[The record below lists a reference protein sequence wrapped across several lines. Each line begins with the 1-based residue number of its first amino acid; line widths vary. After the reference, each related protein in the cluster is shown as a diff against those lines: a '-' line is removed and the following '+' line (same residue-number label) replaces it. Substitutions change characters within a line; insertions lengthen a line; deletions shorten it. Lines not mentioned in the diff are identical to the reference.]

1 MIAPQLESF
10 DYIII
15 FMMTIV
21 MALGFPYVSK
31 DRAEFVNITS
41 VYRPLAL
48 FFLGAHFLVLLVV
61 SLFDLKYSL
70 LSPTFLLLADIFVA
84 MEIRSVRAA
93 TKKRAEPAYVLLLV
107 ASVSLFSLLAFT
119 QFDAAFRVL
128 FYSALTI
135 IVVLWICV
143 ELTLSRRYFGRSLY
157 VLTFASAMGIAIS
170 ILLRFVVA
178 EQSGLFVVGNLKS
191 NSNVLMNLAFTA
203 YGFLFVSLLALNHAY
218 TLSLWRSSAFQ
229 RRSTELNLLKVL
241 RNLAAVR
248 DNQTGQHISRT
259 SHFVKTLAKN
269 LKAKGKLDDRG
280 DPNFIGA
287 LVRAAPLHD
296 LGKVTT
302 PDAILLK
309 TAKLGPQELFVM
321 RQHAVAGAE
330 ILSAASSAMD
340 QDSAAFG
347 IIELAS
353 HIAGAHHERWDGSGY
368 PLQLKGADIPQP
380 ARIMSVADVYD
391 ALTSARSYKVAW
403 SHEAAL
409 AHIIGLSG
417 TQFDPEVVEALRD
430 ESETFRAI
438 AKRFAD

>member
-1 MIAPQLESF
+1 MTQLASF
-10 DYIII
+10 DFIII
-15 FMMTIV
+15 FMITIV
-21 MALGFPYVSK
+21 LALSIPFMGKGRDAFI
-31 DRAEFVNITS
+31 NITS

-61 SLFDLKYSL
+61 SRFDLQYSL
-70 LSPTFLLLADIFVA
+70 LSPTFLILADIFVA
-84 MEIRSVRAA
+84 MEIRSVRAV
-93 TKKRAEPAYVLLLV
+93 TKKRAELAYVLMLV
-107 ASVSLFSLLAFT
+107 VGVCVLSLLAFNI
-119 QFDAAFRVL
+119 FDAETRVA
-128 FYSALTI
+128 FYSGVTI
-135 IVVLWICV
+135 LAAIWIIV
-143 ELTLSRRYFGRSLY
+143 ELTRSRRYFGRSLFA
-157 VLTFASAMGIAIS
+157 LICASAVGIALTIF
-170 ILLRFVVA
+170 LRFLIA

-191 NSNVLMNLAFTA
+191 NSNILMNLAFTA
-203 YGFLFVSLLALNHAY
+203 YGFLFLSLLALNHAY

-248 DNQTGQHISRT
+248 DNETGQHISRT

-269 LKAKGKLDDRG
+269 LKAKGKLEDRG

-309 TAKLGPQELFVM
+309 PGRLTPDEVLVM
-321 RQHAVAGAE
+321 HQHASAGAE

-340 QDSAAFG
+340 QASTAYG

-353 HIAGAHHERWDGSGY
+353 QIAGAHHERWDGSGY
-368 PLQLKGADIPQP
+368 PLRLRGAEIPQP

-391 ALTSARSYKVAW
+391 ALTSTRPYKRAW

-409 AHIIGLSG
+409 AHIVALSG
-417 TQFDPEVVEALRD
+417 TQFDPDVIDALTE

-438 AKRFAD
+438 AIRFAD